1 MLAMLQLQ
9 FIIFSLIG
17 IGFFYAKT
25 RNGHFL
31 HALLHPDYFSL
42 EPAAGLRM
50 VHPWS

>member
-9 FIIFSLIG
+9 FIIFSLMALD
-17 IGFFYAKT
+17 FYAKT

-31 HALLHPDYFSL
+31 HALFHSDNFSL